1 MTPSEF
7 TAKVRYLI
15 SQIDSGLIHLNT
27 AVEDITECVGYLR
40 ENSDAHIEDE
50 VFANMSDEIRRSLIW
65 MFLVTLPEFLVNQIE
80 KAERVGVG
88 ERVEDGPKIVRIP
101 RGLLN

>member
-7 TAKVRYLI
+7 TMKVRHLM
-15 SQIDSGLIHLNT
+15 SQIDSGLIRLNT
-27 AVEDITECVGYLR
+27 VVEDITECVGYLR

-50 VFANMSDEIRRSLIW
+50 VFANAPGEIKRSLIW

-80 KAERVGVG
+80 KAERIGVG
-88 ERVEDGPKIVRIP
+88 EGVEDGPKIVRIP
-101 RGLLN
+101 RGTLN

>member
-7 TAKVRYLI
+7 TTKVRCLM

-27 AVEDITECVGYLR
+27 VVEDITECTKYMR
-40 ENSDAHIEDE
+40 ENPDAHIEDE
-50 VFANMSDEIRRSLIW
+50 VFANAPDEIKRSLIW

-80 KAERVGVG
+80 KAERIGVG
-88 ERVEDGPKIVRIP
+88 EGVEDGPKIVRIP
-101 RGLLN
+101 RGTLN